1 MGTAIDKEPMNDV
14 ELDEL
19 ESVVEQHKTLGGA
32 NQGYGAFSAFCI
44 PRLLATI
51 RGLQRER
58 VQLAKERDDALALLR
73 NMMG

>member
-1 MGTAIDKEPMNDV
+1 MVTAIDNEPMNDV

-19 ESVVEQHKTLGGA
+19 ESVVEQHKTLGGI

-51 RGLQRER
+51 RSLQRER
-58 VQLAKERDDALALLR
+58 MRLVKERDDAFALLR